1 MTNFL
6 LEFMSEE
13 MPASLIE
20 DSSNKIVQL
29 FCNSFKKD
37 KLIYDNYNVYYGP
50 KRLTFIFFNLKNEVN
65 EILIKG
71 PNVKASTNAIEGF
84 AKSQEVK
91 IDKLDIEK
99 TEKGSY
105 YIIKK
110 KITFSDTI
118 ALLRKIMEVNL
129 VKVPWKKSMRW
140 GNGSLKW
147 IRPLKNIL
155 CLYGT
160 KKINIDLLGCN
171 SQNYTL
177 HSNLFIEKK
186 IKIKSLDDYKQKL
199 KRINI
204 NFDHKDRKKIILK
217 EVDKITKKKG
227 LNFVMNQQL
236 IDEVVNLVESP
247 NVFLGQFNKKY
258 LKLPNEVLTTSMIK
272 NQKYFPLF
280 YKDNTLSNFFLIVSN
295 LKPSDNGKKII
306 YGNQRV
312 IEARLE
318 DASFFWIKDNNS
330 NFKDKGEELKRI
342 IFHNKLG
349 SMNDKILRLK
359 KIAIFFAENIKL
371 ENESQRNLDVSIN
384 ICKNDLV
391 TELVREFPSL
401 QGTMGYY
408 YSQKSGFNKVVCSAI
423 KDHYKPNGPNDSCPS
438 TKLSRILA
446 LIDKMDSLV
455 GFFLIDLGPTSSKDP
470 YALRRSGLGIIRIMI
485 EGKFNIKLNQFIE
498 KSIREYSKK
507 VPLSDNNLEKYKNKI
522 LIFILDRFENLIKSQ
537 SLDKLLIFKA
547 LKLDEG
553 NIDIHNI
560 YKKCEVIFDFMNTLK
575 GKFFLKSFKR
585 VLNILESENK
595 LLLKTEIKNVNT
607 ELLQSKYEEDLFNTF
622 KRLKQKNL
630 DFNELLKSLVTLS
643 QPINIFFEKV
653 QINDKNILLKTNRLY
668 LLFNIKNYVV
678 REIDFTKIIKGKEL

>member
-6 LEFMSEE
+6 LELMSEE

-20 DSSNKIVQL
+20 DSSDKIVKS

-50 KRLTFIFFNLKNEVN
+50 KRLTFIFFNLKNEVD

-71 PNVKASTNAIEGF
+71 PNVKASNNAIEGF
-84 AKSQEVK
+84 ARSQEVK
-91 IDKLDIEK
+91 PDKLDIKK
-99 TEKGSY
+99 TEKGNY

-110 KITFSDTI
+110 KITSSDTI
-118 ALLRKIMEVNL
+118 ALLKKIMEVNL

-155 CLYGT
+155 CLYGE
-160 KKINIDLLGCN
+160 KKINIDLLGCS

-186 IKIKSLDDYKQKL
+186 INIKSFDDYEQKL
-199 KRINI
+199 KKIGI
-204 NFDHKDRKKIILK
+204 NFDHKERKKIILK
-217 EVDKITKKKG
+217 EAKKIKNKKG
-227 LNFVMNQQL
+227 LDFIMDQEL

-258 LKLPNEVLTTSMIK
+258 LRLPKEVLTTSMIK

-280 YKDNTLSNFFLIVSN
+280 YKDNKLSNFFLIVSN

-318 DASFFWIKDNNS
+318 DASFFWMKDNNS

-349 SMNDKILRLK
+349 SMHDKILRLQK
-359 KIAIFFAENIKL
+359 NANFFAENIKL
-371 ENESQRNLDVSIN
+371 DNESQRHLEVSIN

-401 QGTMGYY
+401 QGTMGFY
-408 YSQKSGFNKVVCSAI
+408 YSQESGFNNIVCSAI
-423 KDHYKPNGPNDSCPS
+423 KDHYKPNGPNDLCPS
-438 TKLSRILA
+438 TKLSQILA
-446 LIDKMDSLV
+446 LIDKMDTLV

-485 EGKFNIKLNQFIE
+485 EGKFFIKLNQFIE

-507 VPLSDNNLEKYKNKI
+507 VLLSDKNFEIYKDKI
-522 LIFILDRFENLIKSQ
+522 LIFILERFENLLKSQ
-537 SLDKLLIFKA
+537 SLDKFLIYKA
-547 LKLDEG
+547 LKLDNA
-553 NIDIHNI
+553 NIDIHDI
-560 YKKCEVIFDFMNTLK
+560 YKKCEVIFDFINTIK

-585 VLNILESENK
+585 VLNILESENNM
-595 LLLKTEIKNVNT
+595 LMKTEVKNINT
-607 ELLQSKYEEDLFNTF
+607 ELLQSRHEKDLFNIF
-622 KRLKQKNL
+622 KKLKQKNL
-630 DFNELLKSLVTLS
+630 DFNELFKSLITLS

-653 QINDKNILLKTNRLY
+653 QINDKNIHLKTNRLY

-678 REIDFTKIIKGKEL
+678 REIDFSKIIKGKEL

>member
-6 LEFMSEE
+6 LELMSEE

-20 DSSNKIVQL
+20 DSSDKIVQL

-71 PNVKASTNAIEGF
+71 PNVKAPTNAIEGF
-84 AKSQEVK
+84 ARSQEVK
-91 IDKLDIEK
+91 LDKLDIEK
-99 TEKGSY
+99 TKKGSY

-110 KITFSDTI
+110 KITSYDTI
-118 ALLRKIMEVNL
+118 ALLRKIIEVNL

-236 IDEVVNLVESP
+236 IDEVINLVESP

-330 NFKDKGEELKRI
+330 NFKDKGKELKRI

-349 SMNDKILRLK
+349 SMHDKILRLK
-359 KIAIFFAENIKL
+359 KIAIFFAENITL
-371 ENESQRNLDVSIN
+371 EKENQRNLDVSIN

-408 YSQKSGFNKVVCSAI
+408 YSQQSGFNKDVCSAI

-485 EGKFNIKLNQFIE
+485 EGKFTIKLNQFIE

-507 VPLSDNNLEKYKNKI
+507 VPLSDKNLEKYKNNI
-522 LIFILDRFENLIKSQ
+522 LIFILERFENLLKSQ
-537 SLDKLLIFKA
+537 SLDKLLIYKA

-553 NIDIHNI
+553 DIDIHNI
-560 YKKCEVIFDFMNTLK
+560 YKKCEVIFDFINTIK
-575 GKFFLKSFKR
+575 GKIFLKSFKR

-595 LLLKTEIKNVNT
+595 LLLKTEVKNVNT
-607 ELLQSKYEEDLFNTF
+607 ELFQSIYEKDLFDTF
-622 KRLKQKNL
+622 KRLKQKNSDL
-630 DFNELLKSLVTLS
+630 NEVLTSLVTLS

-668 LLFNIKNYVV
+668 LLFNIKKYVV
-678 REIDFTKIIKGKEL
+678 REVDFSKIIKGKEL

>member
-20 DSSNKIVQL
+20 DSSDKIVQL

-71 PNVKASTNAIEGF
+71 PNVKAPTNAIEGF

-110 KITFSDTI
+110 KITYSDTI

-227 LNFVMNQQL
+227 LNFVMYQQL

-585 VLNILESENK
+585 VLNILEIENK

>member
-20 DSSNKIVQL
+20 DSSDKIVQL

-71 PNVKASTNAIEGF
+71 PNVKAPTNAIEGF

-105 YIIKK
+105 YILKK

-359 KIAIFFAENIKL
+359 KNCYFF
-371 ENESQRNLDVSIN
+371 
-384 ICKNDLV
+384 C
-391 TELVREFPSL
+391 
-401 QGTMGYY
+401 
-408 YSQKSGFNKVVCSAI
+408 
-423 KDHYKPNGPNDSCPS
+423 
-438 TKLSRILA
+438 
-446 LIDKMDSLV
+446 
-455 GFFLIDLGPTSSKDP
+455 
-470 YALRRSGLGIIRIMI
+470 
-485 EGKFNIKLNQFIE
+485 
-498 KSIREYSKK
+498 
-507 VPLSDNNLEKYKNKI
+507 
-522 LIFILDRFENLIKSQ
+522 
-537 SLDKLLIFKA
+537 
-547 LKLDEG
+547 
-553 NIDIHNI
+553 
-560 YKKCEVIFDFMNTLK
+560 
-575 GKFFLKSFKR
+575 
-585 VLNILESENK
+585 
-595 LLLKTEIKNVNT
+595 
-607 ELLQSKYEEDLFNTF
+607 
-622 KRLKQKNL
+622 
-630 DFNELLKSLVTLS
+630 
-643 QPINIFFEKV
+643 
-653 QINDKNILLKTNRLY
+653 
-668 LLFNIKNYVV
+668 
-678 REIDFTKIIKGKEL
+678 

>member
-6 LEFMSEE
+6 LELMSEE

-20 DSSNKIVQL
+20 DSSDKIVQL

-84 AKSQEVK
+84 ARSQELK
-91 IDKLDIEK
+91 LDKLDIEK

-110 KITFSDTI
+110 KVTSSDTI
-118 ALLRKIMEVNL
+118 VLLRKIMEVNL

-171 SQNYTL
+171 SKNYTL

-186 IKIKSLDDYKQKL
+186 IKIKSIDDYKQKL

-258 LKLPNEVLTTSMIK
+258 LKLPKEVLTTSMIK

-280 YKDNTLSNFFLIVSN
+280 YKNNTLSNFFLIVSN

-318 DASFFWIKDNNS
+318 DASFFWIKDNTS

-371 ENESQRNLDVSIN
+371 ENESQRNLDVAIN

-408 YSQKSGFNKVVCSAI
+408 YSQESGFNKVVCSAI

-485 EGKFNIKLNQFIE
+485 EGKFYINLNQFIE

-507 VPLSDNNLEKYKNKI
+507 VPLSDKNSEKYKNKI
-522 LIFILDRFENLIKSQ
+522 LIFILERFENLLKSQ
-537 SLDKLLIFKA
+537 GLDKLLIYKA
-547 LKLDEG
+547 LRLGES

-560 YKKCEVIFDFMNTLK
+560 NRKCEVIFDFINTIK
-575 GKFFLKSFKR
+575 GKIFLKSFKR

-595 LLLKTEIKNVNT
+595 LLLKTEVKIVNT
-607 ELLQSKYEEDLFNTF
+607 ELLQSIYEKDLFDTF
-622 KRLKQKNL
+622 KRLKQKNS
-630 DFNELLKSLVTLS
+630 DFNEILKSLVTLS

-668 LLFNIKNYVV
+668 LLLNIKNYVV
-678 REIDFTKIIKGKEL
+678 REIDFSKIIKGKEL

>member
-20 DSSNKIVQL
+20 DSSDKIVQL

-71 PNVKASTNAIEGF
+71 PNVKAPTNAIEGF

-438 TKLSRILA
+438 TKLSQILA

-507 VPLSDNNLEKYKNKI
+507 VPLSDNNLEKYKNKV

-537 SLDKLLIFKA
+537 SLDKLLIYKS

-678 REIDFTKIIKGKEL
+678 REIDFSKIIKGKEL

>member
-6 LEFMSEE
+6 LELMSEE

-20 DSSNKIVQL
+20 DSADKILQS

-50 KRLTFIFFNLKNEVN
+50 KRLIFIFFNLKNEVD

-71 PNVKASTNAIEGF
+71 PNVKAPTNAIEGF
-84 AKSQEVK
+84 ARSQQVK
-91 IDKLDIEK
+91 FDKLDIKK

-110 KITFSDTI
+110 KITSSDTI
-118 ALLRKIMEVNL
+118 ALLKKIMEVNL
-129 VKVPWKKSMRW
+129 VKVPWGKSMRW
-140 GNGSLKW
+140 GSGSLKW
-147 IRPLKNIL
+147 IRPLKNVL
-155 CLYGT
+155 CLYGA
-160 KKINIDLLGCN
+160 KKINLDLLGN
-171 SQNYTL
+171 SSQNYTL
-177 HSNLFIEKK
+177 HSNLFSEKK
-186 IKIKSLDDYKQKL
+186 IQIKSFNDYEQKL

-204 NFDHKDRKKIILK
+204 YFDHKERKNIILK
-217 EVDKITKKKG
+217 EVEKVTKKKG
-227 LNFVMNQQL
+227 LNFIMNQQL

-247 NVFLGQFNKKY
+247 NVFLGQFDKKY

-280 YKDNTLSNFFLIVSN
+280 YKDKTLSNFFIIVSN

-349 SMNDKILRLK
+349 SMYDKILRLK
-359 KIAIFFAENIKL
+359 KIATFFDENIKL
-371 ENESQRNLDVSIN
+371 DNESKRNLEVSIN

-401 QGTMGYY
+401 QGIMGFY
-408 YSQKSGFNKVVCSAI
+408 YSKQSGFNNVICSAI
-423 KDHYKPNGPNDSCPS
+423 KDHYKPNGPNDFCPS
-438 TKLSRILA
+438 TKISKILA
-446 LIDKMDSLV
+446 LIDKIDSLV

-485 EGKFNIKLNQFIE
+485 EGKFFIKLNQFIE

-507 VPLSDNNLEKYKNKI
+507 VLLSDKNFEIYKKKI
-522 LIFILDRFENLIKSQ
+522 LTFILERFENLLKSQ
-537 SLDKLLIFKA
+537 SLEKFLIYKA
-547 LKLDEG
+547 LKLDQRS
-553 NIDIHNI
+553 IDINNI
-560 YKKCEVIFDFMNTLK
+560 YEKCEAIFDFINTIK
-575 GKFFLKSFKR
+575 GEVFLKSFKR

-595 LLLKTEIKNVNT
+595 LLLKTEVTDVNP
-607 ELLQSKYEEDLFNTF
+607 ELLQSRYEKDLFDTF
-622 KRLKQKNL
+622 KRLKLKNL

-678 REIDFTKIIKGKEL
+678 REIDFSKIIKGKEL

>member
-20 DSSNKIVQL
+20 DSSDKIVQL

-71 PNVKASTNAIEGF
+71 PNVKAPTNAIEGF

-105 YIIKK
+105 YILKK

-438 TKLSRILA
+438 TKLSQILA

-678 REIDFTKIIKGKEL
+678 REIDFSKIIKGKEL

>member
-20 DSSNKIVQL
+20 DSSDKIVQL

-105 YIIKK
+105 YILKK

>member
-678 REIDFTKIIKGKEL
+678 REIDFSKIIKGKEL

>member
-20 DSSNKIVQL
+20 DSSDKIVQL

-71 PNVKASTNAIEGF
+71 PNVKAPTNAIEGF

-227 LNFVMNQQL
+227 LNFVMYQQL

-678 REIDFTKIIKGKEL
+678 REIDFSKIIKGKEL